1 MTVARRRVVLFG
13 VDSGEWR
20 KIQKPK
26 KCFIFVLFL
35 IYLNSLHHPFKIL
48 LCMYGSIAQNIN
60 MAANSIFDK
69 FAIEEGD
76 IVVILSEHDDPHSV
90 MLPHL
95 LNERGNPVYV
105 LVFRATT
112 DFRFILEGHIF
123 TNEEREIANPLHAD
137 GLTSLLAIGDRDILG
152 VFQDEYEYL
161 LTPPELSEE
170 NIAEIEY
177 NYRMM
182 NPLD

>member
-1 MTVARRRVVLFG
+1 M
-13 VDSGEWR
+13 DSGEWR

-26 KCFIFVLFL
+26 NVFYLSFSKFILTSY
-35 IYLNSLHHPFKIL
+35 ITHSKSY
-48 LCMYGSIAQNIN
+48 LCMFGIIAQNIN